1 MSTRRLDAELLARAA
16 VGKTLYTVDK
26 NLPNKVLGITGNS
39 VLVQTQATADSG
51 GAPVPLDLIQ
61 QAADQ
66 LSRDGQLRL
75 NPKTLGHRRT
85 SFVGALLATDPSV
98 VALLKPTRLRLR
110 STGALRSAIAEALAL
125 IPLPRQTPSARRDEP
140 LFELFTRS
148 LRDEVA
154 LVVGNET
161 IYKTQGSAGAG
172 NWAETPLGGRIRP
185 KRH

>member
-26 NLPNKVLGITGNS
+26 NLPNKVLDITGNS
-39 VLVQTQATADSG
+39 VLVQTQATVDPG
-51 GAPVPLDLIQ
+51 GAPIPLGLIQ

-75 NPKTLGHRRT
+75 DPKTLGHRHT

-98 VALLKPTRLRLR
+98 VALVKPVRLRLR
-110 STGALRSAIAEALAL
+110 STGGMRSAIAEALTL
-125 IPLPRQTPSARRDEP
+125 VPLPRQTLSARKGEP
-140 LFELFTRS
+140 LFDLFTGS

-154 LVVGNET
+154 LVVGNE
-161 IYKTQGSAGAG
+161 IAYKTHGSAGAG
-172 NWAETPLGGRIRP
+172 NWAEGLPGWAYST
-185 KRH
+185 